1 MLKTPMIGLFA
12 SSAVVAA
19 GPLEFAPASGLLE
32 NFFIGGSVGY
42 LHESEDEMWH
52 LQLGIDLQPKLAGM
66 DQAVFLEV
74 GYRKLEFLN
83 VEQEIIP
90 VTLNYK
96 LERPLFGAL
105 SLSAGAGAGVTFYE
119 ISGGVSAED
128 EVFWG
133 QVFGG
138 LVYDITQQIELFAGV
153 RGLFLDEVEINGFTT
168 QSGDDL
174 PWEVGG
180 RSNF

>member
-1 MLKTPMIGLFA
+1 
-12 SSAVVAA
+12 
-19 GPLEFAPASGLLE
+19 
-32 NFFIGGSVGY
+32 
-42 LHESEDEMWH
+42 
-52 LQLGIDLQPKLAGM
+52 M

-74 GYRKLEFLN
+74 GYRRLEFLN
-83 VEQEIIP
+83 AEQEIIP

-119 ISGGVSAED
+119 ISGGVSAEH